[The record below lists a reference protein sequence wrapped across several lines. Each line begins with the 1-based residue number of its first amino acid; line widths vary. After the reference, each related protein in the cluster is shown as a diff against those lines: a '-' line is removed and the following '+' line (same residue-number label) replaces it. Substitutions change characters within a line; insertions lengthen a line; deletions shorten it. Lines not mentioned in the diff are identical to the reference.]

1 MTGIPYSD
9 SSGLVLEL
17 EKSWQSRAYEYCI
30 LDMTRG
36 GCAIGYG
43 HHKPYP
49 VQSEYVARMVDSK
62 KESVPCLL
70 RWSLAWTNAGE
81 EIYRIA
87 DWRRKTKG
95 PIHFLHLSIREME
108 LDVNHLRQALRL
120 GDGDVD
126 ELVIPNGLWR
136 SESAAH
142 QLCLVGRLLSGRV
155 VNFER
160 MCASIRSTILPIKCM
175 DIKQLLADRILIK
188 FNHVIDRSRAL
199 EGCPWSFEK
208 NVLVLSSVAENKNP
222 MQVDLNWCDVHIQV
236 HDLPLS
242 KMNRKIATFIGNK
255 IEKFKDM
262 DMDTKETSWGATLRI
277 IVAID
282 IMLPLPRYEESFQ
295 DLRNDTPYRP
305 WLKAPIPNKLQP
317 RLTSRINNHRQFAT
331 ERDEEVGMMA
341 LDVNEEGQ
349 HDAARMELQTDPSLT
364 TGIAAT
370 VAGQIDKLATMENPK
385 IFSKTELFNIA
396 HIFAANGGGRR
407 CSNRRGRRAQFRQK
421 LPFESENEE

>member
-1 MTGIPYSD
+1 
-9 SSGLVLEL
+9 
-17 EKSWQSRAYEYCI
+17 
-30 LDMTRG
+30 
-36 GCAIGYG
+36 
-43 HHKPYP
+43 
-49 VQSEYVARMVDSK
+49 
-62 KESVPCLL
+62 
-70 RWSLAWTNAGE
+70 
-81 EIYRIA
+81 
-87 DWRRKTKG
+87 
-95 PIHFLHLSIREME
+95 ME

-208 NVLVLSSVAENKNP
+208 NVPVLSSVAENKNP
-222 MQVDLNWCDVHIQV
+222 MQVDLNWCDVHIHVQ
-236 HDLPLS
+236 DLPLS
-242 KMNRKIATFIGNK
+242 HINK
-255 IEKFKDM
+255 YCDKQ
-262 DMDTKETSWGATLRI
+262 
-277 IVAID
+277 
-282 IMLPLPRYEESFQ
+282 YEESFQ
-295 DLRNDTPYRP
+295 DLSNDTPYRP

-331 ERDEEVGMMA
+331 GSEDNYVNTESEQVEKSSLNIPKVPHGERQNRDEEVGMMA

-349 HDAARMELQTDPSLT
+349 HDAARMELQTDPSLA

-385 IFSKTELFNIA
+385 IFSKIELFNIA
-396 HIFAANGGGRR
+396 LIFQPTAVEED
-407 CSNRRGRRAQFRQK
+407 AQI
-421 LPFESENEE
+421 EEADGLNSGKNYHSKARMKNNNNQMSASGSTFHQAKIVAD